1 MALTRAFSRVYPR
14 YSAEQMFSL
23 AADIEAYPSF
33 VPGCQRAQIVSRAGD
48 GTRERLLVENEFGF
62 GPARRFFHTR
72 AEFDPPRGLSIVSRD
87 GPWRLF
93 SMAWR
98 FAPEGAGCRLACEV
112 KLDFQSRVLNLLAP
126 VAAAEVEGQVLAA
139 FERRAEKLFG
149 ARRCER

>member
-1 MALTRAFSRVYPR
+1 MALTRKFSRVYPR
-14 YSAEQMFSL
+14 YSPEELFSL

-33 VPGCQRAQIVSRAGD
+33 VPGCQRAKIVSREGD
-48 GTRERLLVENEFGF
+48 GRRERVVVENEFGF

-72 AEFDPPRGLSIVSRD
+72 ATFNPPHDLTIVSRD

-98 FAPEGAGCRLACEV
+98 FEPEGAGCRLSCEV
-112 KLDFQSRVLNLLAP
+112 KLDFSSRVLTALAS
-126 VAAAEVEGQVLAA
+126 VAATEVEAQVLAA

-149 ARRCER
+149 ARRYER